1 MVLDMFR
8 YEGVEVVVSYFPVW
22 EMFFS
27 MHVLSNPEHHLTR
40 RKWVEAKEKSYP
52 DLIKEIRDLGEVTD
66 SWILIID
73 SEKWSEIRQ
82 MEIVEMLHF
91 FRNKN
96 IYQWNEWVK
105 RSVGKEM
112 SVKERNRILDIVE
125 KYYKCVFKNEEMIL
139 RPYLVRIL
147 QKEKEKCLKEGLW
160 NWCGNVHSR
169 LKIKQDTIVYKKNQE
184 YGFEKKALNKIFIT
198 ASTFVHP
205 HTLFVIMSLVCGIT
219 FPIQYL
225 PEWVQRAAQIFPLTP
240 AVALFRNVAIG
251 HQNLAENYLQILQ
264 VLVLSFVYLVIGA
277 AWYISMERNLVENI
291 FG

>member
-147 QKEKEKCLKEGLW
+147 QEEKEKCLKEGLW

-205 HTLFVIMSLVCGIT
+205 HLWMCNCS
-219 FPIQYL
+219 
-225 PEWVQRAAQIFPLTP
+225 RD
-240 AVALFRNVAIG
+240 
-251 HQNLAENYLQILQ
+251 
-264 VLVLSFVYLVIGA
+264 
-277 AWYISMERNLVENI
+277 
-291 FG
+291 